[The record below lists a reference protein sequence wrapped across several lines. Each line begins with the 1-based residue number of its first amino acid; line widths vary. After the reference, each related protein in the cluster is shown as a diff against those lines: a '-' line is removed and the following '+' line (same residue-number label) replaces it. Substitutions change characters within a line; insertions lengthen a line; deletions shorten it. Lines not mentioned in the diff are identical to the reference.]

1 MSTANPARDH
11 EDGLLDIVD
20 PHGASDP
27 VTPDE
32 FVGRRRGL
40 RGLWS
45 SLAYWVQLA
54 GLSLYGPASQPRASD
69 PIERLKKKYGRP
81 ARKY

>member
-1 MSTANPARDH
+1 M
-11 EDGLLDIVD
+11 
-20 PHGASDP
+20 
-27 VTPDE
+27 
-32 FVGRRRGL
+32 GRRRGL